1 MKWIALLIAAAA
13 VVPLSTWLRRN
24 PGEAL
29 KVWMLVGF
37 LPFVVYRLHFY
48 MAFISW
54 STWGGYAKGMEITV
68 IDVFVLA
75 LYLSLPGRRHAT
87 PFWLSMVL
95 YFAASLLSVIPAQ
108 FPMAALFYPWQLARV
123 FLVYATVAR
132 GVSGDIRI
140 ATALTKGMAAAL
152 LMEACIV
159 IVQRVGFGMLQTPGS
174 FLHQNMLGVL
184 THFVVLPA
192 FALYLAGQRDWL
204 TVAVIVSGILV
215 DLMTVSRATI
225 GLAALG
231 LVIVFAL
238 SALRRWTPQ
247 KGRILFAGVAL
258 AAFLVPVALISLGE
272 RSTNNNET
280 ASDNERIAY
289 SAAAAMMFEDHPF
302 GVGAN
307 HFTLVANL
315 GGYYSAAGVA
325 AFDLA
330 RYQNVHN
337 SYLLAACETGFL
349 GLIALVIVLLRP
361 LITAIRCSWRNRG
374 DLRGDWLMGLG
385 VSLLIVYMHCFY
397 EWIIVD
403 YQFQYALALQVGMVA
418 GLAQQ
423 LQYWRVTRSR
433 FAEMRPAKYQ
443 AGRFT
448 PDTAWDQK
456 H

>member
-1 MKWIALLIAAAA
+1 MKWIALLIAAFA
-13 VVPLSTWLRRN
+13 VVPLSAWLRRN
-24 PGEAL
+24 PAEAP
-29 KVWMLVGF
+29 KVWMLIGF
-37 LPFVVYRLHFY
+37 LPFVVYHLHFY

-75 LYLSLPGRRHAT
+75 LYLSLPGRAQAT
-87 PFWLSMVL
+87 PFWISMVL
-95 YFAASLLSVIPAQ
+95 YFVAALLSVIPAQ
-108 FPMAALFYPWQLARV
+108 FPMAALFYPWQLARM

-132 GVSGDIRI
+132 GVSSDPRI
-140 ATALTKGMAAAL
+140 ASALTKGMAVAL
-152 LMEACIV
+152 IMEACIV
-159 IVQRVGFGMLQTPGS
+159 TVQRVGFGMLQTPGS

-192 FALYLAGQRDWL
+192 FALYLAGRRDWF
-204 TVAVIVSGILV
+204 TVAVIISGIVV

-231 LVIVFAL
+231 FAIVFAL

-247 KGRILFAGVAL
+247 KGRVLLVGVVLSAV
-258 AAFLVPVALISLGE
+258 LVPAALISLSE
-272 RSTNNNET
+272 RSSNNNEA
-280 ASDNERIAY
+280 ASDNERTAY

-337 SYLLAACETGFL
+337 SYRLVACETGFL
-349 GLIALVIVLLRP
+349 GLIALLFVLLRP
-361 LITAIRCSWRNRG
+361 LIAAFRCGWRNSG
-374 DLRGDWLMGLG
+374 DIRGDWLLGLG
-385 VSLLIVYMHCFY
+385 VSLLIVYLHCFY
-397 EWIIVD
+397 EWIVVD
-403 YQFQYALALQVGMVA
+403 YQFQYVLASQIGLVA
-418 GLAQQ
+418 GLALQ
-423 LQYWRVTRSR
+423 LRYWRAPGSRLAGMRST
-433 FAEMRPAKYQ
+433 KYQ
-443 AGRFT
+443 AGAFGV
-448 PDTAWDQK
+448 DAAWGRK